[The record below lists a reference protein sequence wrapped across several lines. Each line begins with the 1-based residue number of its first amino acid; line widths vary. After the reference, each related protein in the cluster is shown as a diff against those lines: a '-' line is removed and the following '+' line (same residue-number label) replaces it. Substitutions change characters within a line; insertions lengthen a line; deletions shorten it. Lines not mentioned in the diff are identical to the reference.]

1 MSSTKLETKQKTDVE
16 GVRQR
21 PAVAPRVDV
30 YENAQEYLLVAD
42 LPGVTQEGLNISL
55 HDDELTLDARREA
68 ATPGALVAAEYRPID
83 YFRKFA
89 VPRGIDPDRIE
100 AALAD
105 GLLRLRLPKAESLK
119 PRQIP
124 IRSE

>member
-1 MSSTKLETKQKTDVE
+1 MSSTKLETKQKAAVE

-30 YENAQEYLLVAD
+30 FENAQEYLLVAD
-42 LPGVTQEGLNISL
+42 LPGVTQEALNISL
-55 HDDELTLDARREA
+55 DDDELTLDARRDA
-68 ATPGALVAAEYRPID
+68 APPGAVIAGEYRSVD

-100 AALAD
+100 AALSD
-105 GLLRLRLPKAESLK
+105 GLLRLKLPKAESLR

-124 IRSE
+124 IRSA